1 IVDAAETLKIAEVPV
16 FSVLKADHPAYT
28 VLLSTAAD
36 TIFKNQPESSKVPLD
51 IIKLRIEA
59 YVKLATTLA
68 EKSTTETGKVL
79 STTAFIAQ
87 FATLYGPTPS
97 ELLQAPHSLIRSMT
111 DDPLAYRELLVDIP
125 VGSRLD
131 VLAQSSTSQ
140 LLARPLK
147 MSPKRRRP
155 STVPELLSILVPWLA
170 AVFVLLQKGNI
181 VSILEYI
188 LRLCDL
194 RRDTRFDS
202 AVLAFD
208 ERFRR
213 SLPGAVRR
221 LAREQDIPLSLALDQ
236 VLSNPVDIKAWAIA
250 LRE

>member
-87 FATLYGPTPS
+87 FATL
-97 ELLQAPHSLIRSMT
+97 SMT

-131 VLAQSSTSQ
+131 VLAQ
-140 LLARPLK
+140 
-147 MSPKRRRP
+147 
-155 STVPELLSILVPWLA
+155 
-170 AVFVLLQKGNI
+170 
-181 VSILEYI
+181 
-188 LRLCDL
+188 
-194 RRDTRFDS
+194 
-202 AVLAFD
+202 
-208 ERFRR
+208 
-213 SLPGAVRR
+213 
-221 LAREQDIPLSLALDQ
+221 
-236 VLSNPVDIKAWAIA
+236 
-250 LRE
+250 